1 MTSLRTLKAAA
12 ALATVTT
19 ALLLATT
26 TAVSA
31 AELVEPA
38 GLRGVV
44 TVVADADLG
53 ANTGTGKDDFGW
65 Q

>member
-26 TAVSA
+26 TSASA
-31 AELVEPA
+31 AELAEPA
-38 GLRGVV
+38 GLRGAV

-53 ANTGTGKDDFGW
+53 TNTGTGEDDFGW

>member
-26 TAVSA
+26 TAASA
-31 AELVEPA
+31 AEPA
-38 GLRGVV
+38 GLRGAV
-44 TVVADADLG
+44 TAVADADLG
-53 ANTGTGKDDFGW
+53 TDTGTGEDDFGW